1 MNKEDKL
8 QQLNEIFTPSAPIEN
23 INLFSGREKQLLDIK
38 ETIIEKGQHAV
49 MYGNRGVGKTSLSN
63 MIVYLFENLIT
74 IKITCNRND
83 DFKSIWERA
92 LRKVKFAYPIKKVGY
107 KPDER
112 IEVIP
117 IQVPEIKNIT
127 TTEIEDILSELQEN
141 MIFIFDE
148 FDIIRN
154 KKTKAQMADIIK
166 LFSDNLPF
174 ITIVIVGI
182 AENVED
188 LLGEHPS
195 IERCIKQVS
204 LPLMNNDEAKN
215 MIEQNM
221 ELLSLKIDN
230 EISNNI
236 IELSSGFPN
245 YLHLLSKYSAQEA
258 IYDDK
263 TTVKM
268 QHFSKAIEKSIE
280 NSDHSIKKAYNIATQ
295 SSTKANRF
303 ANVLLACAMVN
314 TDENNLFSSTDV
326 VKKYNEITDK
336 LNKKESLN
344 YNLGMLCKKERAEI
358 LTKNNKH
365 KTTKYKFKKPLL
377 KAFIKLQ
384 KAKNHILT

>member
-8 QQLNEIFTPSAPIEN
+8 QQINKIFTPAAPIEN
-23 INLFSGREKQLLDIK
+23 INLFSGREKQLLDI
-38 ETIIEKGQHAV
+38 EESIIEKGQHAV
-49 MYGNRGVGKTSLSN
+49 MYGNRGAGKTSLSN
-63 MIVYLFENLIT
+63 MIMYLSENLIT
-74 IKITCNRND
+74 IKTTCNRND
-83 DFKSIWERA
+83 NFKTIWERA
-92 LRKVKFAYPIKKVGY
+92 LRKVKFAYSTKQVGY
-107 KPDER
+107 KPSEQ
-112 IEVIP
+112 INMLP
-117 IQVPEIKNIT
+117 IQIPELECIT
-127 TTEIEDILSELQEN
+127 STEIEDILFDIHEN

-148 FDIIRN
+148 FDIIKN
-154 KKTKAQMADIIK
+154 KKTKAQMADMIK

-195 IERCIKQVS
+195 IERCVKQIN
-204 LPLMNNDEAKN
+204 LPLMNNNEAKN
-215 MIEQNM
+215 MINKHMNFLQ
-221 ELLSLKIDN
+221 LKISDK
-230 EISNNI
+230 ISDKI

-258 IYDDK
+258 IYDDESTIK
-263 TTVKM
+263 I
-268 QHFSKAIEKSIE
+268 QHFNKAIEKSIE
-280 NSDHSIKKAYNIATQ
+280 NSDHSIKKAYNIAIQ

-384 KAKNHILT
+384 KAKKTGVI